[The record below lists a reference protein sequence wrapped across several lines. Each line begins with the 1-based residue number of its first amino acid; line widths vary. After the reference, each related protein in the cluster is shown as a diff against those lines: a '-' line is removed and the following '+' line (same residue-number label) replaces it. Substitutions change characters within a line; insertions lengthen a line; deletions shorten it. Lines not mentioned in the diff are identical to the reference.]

1 MVFAKEGFAGFSSR
15 CLTGTNRKVGVQTSM
30 ELQEAARNVVVQNLR
45 LRALLQ
51 RIGVEAT
58 VVENWGGGGGWAGA
72 VVPKDCNNNHTR
84 LDKARWLESTRS
96 KYAKIN

>member
-58 VVENWGGGGGWAGA
+58 VVENWAAGE
-72 VVPKDCNNNHTR
+72 VGPGLWCQRTVTTTI
-84 LDKARWLESTRS
+84 LD
-96 KYAKIN
+96 